1 MIRPAVPASTPPV
14 TPRVGAHVSVA
25 GGILNAIVN
34 AQEATCEA
42 FQLWLSNAR
51 GWKPPTVDPAVDR
64 RFGRLVAD
72 ARLGPVFVHAPYLV
86 NFASTNQATCDSS
99 VAVVAATLD
108 KAAAI
113 GAAGVVVHAGS
124 HLGAGRRAGL
134 ARSRQ
139 AVLPLLE
146 RLDHAPDRPDLL
158 FELTAGT
165 RNAIASRFEEMA
177 ELVEALGGHPK
188 LRVCFDTCHAHA
200 AGYDLADPVAAAAA
214 VDELAKLL
222 GDRLALVHANDSLD
236 PVGAAR
242 DRHCP
247 IGSGTIG
254 EDGFATV
261 LAHPRLA
268 GVPVIT
274 ETTGDPA
281 QMARDVAC
289 LRRLRDAALR

>member
-1 MIRPAVPASTPPV
+1 VRGAPPV
-14 TPRVGAHVSVA
+14 SPIGAHVSVA
-25 GGILNAIVN
+25 GGLLNAVAN
-34 AQEATCEA
+34 ARQATCET
-42 FQLWLSNAR
+42 FQVWVSSAR
-51 GWKPPTVDPAVDR
+51 AWKPPAVDPAVDH
-64 RFGRLVAD
+64 RFRALVAE
-72 ARLGPVFVHAPYLV
+72 AGLGPVFVHAAYLV
-86 NFASTNQATCDSS
+86 NLASTSEATFDSS
-99 VAVVAATLD
+99 VAAVAATLD

-124 HLGAGRRAGL
+124 HLGAGRAAGL
-134 ARSRQ
+134 ARTRQ

-146 RLDHAPDRPDLL
+146 RLGDRPGDPDLV

-177 ELVEALGGHPK
+177 ELLDALGGHPK

-200 AGYDLADPVAAAAA
+200 AGYDLADPVAATAA
-214 VDELAKLL
+214 VDELARLL

-236 PVGAAR
+236 PPGAAR

-247 IGSGTIG
+247 IGDGTIG
-254 EDGFATV
+254 EDGFAAV
-261 LAHPRLA
+261 LAHLGLA
-268 GVPVIT
+268 GVPVVT

-289 LRRLRDAALR
+289 LRRLRDAARR

>member
-1 MIRPAVPASTPPV
+1 MRMHEPTSPPAH
-14 TPRVGAHVSVA
+14 RVGAHVSVA
-25 GGILNAIVN
+25 GGILNAVAN
-34 AQEATCEA
+34 AREATCEA

-51 GWKPPTVDPAVDR
+51 GWKPPTLDPAVDR
-64 RFGRLVAD
+64 RFGQLVAD

-86 NFASTNQATCDSS
+86 NFASSNHATAGSS

-134 ARSRQ
+134 ARTRQ

-146 RLDHAPDRPDLL
+146 RLGDAPDGPDLL

-165 RNAIASRFEEMA
+165 RNALASRFEEMA
-177 ELVEALGGHPK
+177 ELLDALGGHPRV
-188 LRVCFDTCHAHA
+188 RVCFDTCHAHA
-200 AGYDLADPVAAAAA
+200 AGYDLADPVTASAAA
-214 VDELAKLL
+214 DELVELL
-222 GDRLALVHANDSLD
+222 GDRLALVHANDSRD
-236 PVGAAR
+236 RPGAAR

-254 EDGFATV
+254 EPGFAAL
-261 LAHPRLA
+261 LAHPGLA
-268 GVPVIT
+268 GLPVIT

-289 LRRLRDAALR
+289 LRRLRATG